1 MNIILVEG
9 MDGAG
14 KTTLIEKLK
23 AINTDILCKHFTHK
37 DVEATPDPILRYAQH
52 LEYASEQQAS
62 TVIFDRGWYSD
73 MIYENILRGGWH
85 AVSAGQISIVERL
98 CKSYGDLTVVFVTA
112 SVNSAWA
119 RCKQRGED
127 LITSKDLLKKVSAA
141 YNEAIKLAK
150 LSSLGMVYEV
160 KT

>member
-23 AINTDILCKHFTHK
+23 AINDAILCKHFTHE
-37 DVEATPDPILRYAQH
+37 DVAAMPDPVLRYAQY
-52 LEYASEQQAS
+52 LECASKQRAS

-73 MIYENILRGGWH
+73 MIYENILRNGKN
-85 AVSAGQISIVERL
+85 AISTEQISIVERL
-98 CKSYGDLTVVFVTA
+98 CRSYGDLTVVFVTT
-112 SVNSAWA
+112 SVNNAWA

-127 LITSKDLLKKVSAA
+127 LITSKSLLKKIAVA
-141 YNEAIKLAK
+141 YNETIKSAK

>member
-23 AINTDILCKHFTHK
+23 ALNTDILCKHFTHE
-37 DVEATPDPILRYAQH
+37 DVEATPDPILRYAQY
-52 LEYASEQQAS
+52 LECASLQHAS

-73 MIYENILRGGWH
+73 MIYENILRDGKN
-85 AVSAGQISIVERL
+85 AISAEQISIVERL
-98 CKSYGDLTVVFVTA
+98 CRGYGDLTVVFVTT
-112 SVNSAWA
+112 SVSNAWA

-127 LITSKDLLKKVSAA
+127 LITSKDLLKKVSVA
-141 YNEAIKLAK
+141 YNEAIKAAK

>member
-23 AINTDILCKHFTHK
+23 AINEDILCKHFTYE
-37 DVEATPDPILRYAQH
+37 DVAATPDPILRYMRYLECASKQH
-52 LEYASEQQAS
+52 AS

-73 MIYENILRGGWH
+73 MIYENILRDGKG
-85 AVSAGQISIVERL
+85 AISPEQISIVERL
-98 CKSYGDLTVVFVTA
+98 CRSYGDLTIVFVTT
-112 SVNSAWA
+112 SVNNAWA
-119 RCKQRGED
+119 RCVQRGEE
-127 LITSKDLLKKVSAA
+127 LITSKSLLKKISTA
-141 YNEAIKLAK
+141 YSEAIKLAK
-150 LSSLGMVYEV
+150 LSSLGIVYEV

>member
-14 KTTLIEKLK
+14 KTTLVEKLK
-23 AINTDILCKHFTHK
+23 AINIDILCKHFTHE
-37 DVEATPDPILRYAQH
+37 DVVAMPDPVLRYAQY
-52 LEYASEQQAS
+52 LECASLQHAS

-73 MIYENILRGGWH
+73 MIYENILRDGKN
-85 AVSAGQISIVERL
+85 AISAEQISIVERL
-98 CKSYGDLTVVFVTA
+98 CKSYGDLTVVFVTT

>member
-14 KTTLIEKLK
+14 KTTLVEKLK
-23 AINTDILCKHFTHK
+23 AINTDILCKHFTHE
-37 DVEATPDPILRYAQH
+37 DVEATPDPILRYAQY
-52 LEYASEQQAS
+52 LECASKQQAS

-73 MIYENILRGGWH
+73 MLYENILRGGLN
-85 AVSAGQISIVERL
+85 AISAMQISTVERL
-98 CKSYGDLTVVFVTA
+98 CRSYGDLTVVFVTT
-112 SVNSAWA
+112 SVNNAWA

-127 LITSKDLLKKVSAA
+127 LITSKDLLKKVSTA
-141 YNEAIKLAK
+141 YIEVIKSAK

>member
-9 MDGAG
+9 IDGAG

-23 AINTDILCKHFTHK
+23 AINEDILCKHFTHE
-37 DVEATPDPILRYAQH
+37 DVVATPDPILRYAQY
-52 LEYASEQQAS
+52 LECASKQHAS

-73 MIYENILRGGWH
+73 MIYENILRDGKN
-85 AVSAGQISIVERL
+85 AISAEQISIVERL
-98 CKSYGDLTVVFVTA
+98 CRSYGDLTVVFVTT
-112 SVNSAWA
+112 SVNNAWV

-127 LITSKDLLKKVSAA
+127 LITSKSQLKNVSVA
-141 YNEAIKLAK
+141 YSEIIKAAK
-150 LSSLGMVYEV
+150 LSSLGLVYEV

>member
-23 AINTDILCKHFTHK
+23 AINDAVLCKHFTHD
-37 DVEATPDPILRYAQH
+37 DVVATPDPILRYAQY
-52 LEYASEQQAS
+52 LEWASKQCAS
-62 TVIFDRGWYSD
+62 TIIFDRGWYSD
-73 MIYENILRGGWH
+73 MIYENILRGGKN
-85 AVSAGQISIVERL
+85 AISDAQISMVERL
-98 CKSYGDLTVVFVTA
+98 CKGYGDLTIMFVTT
-112 SVNSAWA
+112 SVNNAWV

-127 LITSKDLLKKVSAA
+127 LITFKGQLKKISVA
-141 YNEAIKLAK
+141 YNEVIKSAK
-150 LSSLGMVYEV
+150 LSSIGMVYEV